1 MSKKPKNFNVSRRK
15 FIKDSAA
22 LGVGVTALT
31 GAGVS
36 ETSAAPQSRI
46 RWDHTADV
54 VIVGAGASG
63 LPAAIMAREQGAS
76 VMVVEENH
84 DIGGHA
90 ILSGGNVPLG
100 GGTSAQRKYGIKDS
114 PDLVFADLTD
124 WSIVQPNGWPDYRYN
139 DRAVMRAF
147 ADHCAAT
154 YELLA
159 ANGVKFK

>member
-1 MSKKPKNFNVSRRK
+1 MSKKAKNCNVRRRK

-22 LGVGVTALT
+22 LGVGVTALS

-76 VMVVEENH
+76 VIVIDSNH

-90 ILSGGNVPLG
+90 MLSGGRIPLG
-100 GGTSAQRKYGIKDS
+100 GGTRLQKKYGITDS
-114 PDLVFADLTD
+114 ADQVYLDHT
-124 WSIVQPNGWPDYRYN
+124 NHRNKEFRFG
-139 DRAVMRAF
+139 DR
-147 ADHCAAT
+147 
-154 YELLA
+154 
-159 ANGVKFK
+159 

>member
-84 DIGGHA
+84 DIGGDA
-90 ILSGGNVPLG
+90 IFSGGKRPLG
-100 GGTSAQRKYGIKDS
+100 GGPQGQKKKGNEDSADQGY
-114 PDLVFADLTD
+114 F
-124 WSIVQPNGWPDYRYN
+124 
-139 DRAVMRAF
+139 
-147 ADHCAAT
+147 DHTKNC
-154 YELLA
+154 
-159 ANGVKFK
+159 NP

>member
-76 VMVVEENH
+76 VIVVEENH
-84 DIGGHA
+84 DIGGPA
-90 ILSGGNVPLG
+90 VFEGGERTPG
-100 GGTSAQRKYGIKDS
+100 GGPRVPQEK
-114 PDLVFADLTD
+114 
-124 WSIVQPNGWPDYRYN
+124 
-139 DRAVMRAF
+139 
-147 ADHCAAT
+147 
-154 YELLA
+154 
-159 ANGVKFK
+159 

>member
-90 ILSGGNVPLG
+90 ILRGGNLPLG
-100 GGTSAQRKYGIKDS
+100 GGTRVQKKNGIEDSAGHGFLYHTNHVNPPMRWADR
-114 PDLVFADLTD
+114 DLF
-124 WSIVQPNGWPDYRYN
+124 
-139 DRAVMRAF
+139 
-147 ADHCAAT
+147 CASGGEKLAT
-154 YELLA
+154 FSFLVE
-159 ANGVKFK
+159 

>member
-84 DIGGHA
+84 DIGGPA
-90 ILSGGNVPLG
+90 LLSGGKVPLG
-100 GGTSAQRKYGIKDS
+100 GGTRVQKKNRNEGSAEKGYFEPTNQ
-114 PDLVFADLTD
+114 ANH
-124 WSIVQPNGWPDYRYN
+124 Q
-139 DRAVMRAF
+139 MRWA
-147 ADHCAAT
+147 
-154 YELLA
+154 E
-159 ANGVKFK
+159 KE